1 MLARLEHLEEGADLP
16 EDWKEDL
23 QAILESTYQ
32 DQMAVQNKEFFV
44 YGKIYSNE
52 LLLIIS
58 LYTKDDPTAIPTSC
72 FLSAD
77 MQEKSPAKKILNA
90 LVDATGL
97 FLDSYFQDENWD
109 QYQVQWTKEETK
121 KVSFFYKVTR
131 ENIPLTLEANEL
143 LKE

>member
-1 MLARLEHLEEGADLP
+1 MLARLEHAVEGADLP
-16 EDWKEDL
+16 DEWKEEL
-23 QAILESTYQ
+23 QDILESTYQ
-32 DQMAVQNKEFFV
+32 DQRIAQNKNFFV

-52 LLLIIS
+52 LLLIVS
-58 LYTKDDPTAIPTSC
+58 LYSKDDPTAIPTSC

-77 MQEKSPAKKILNA
+77 MQEKSPARKILNA
-90 LVDATGL
+90 LVDATGI

-109 QYQVQWTKEETK
+109 EYQVQWTKEETK
-121 KVSFFYKVTR
+121 KVSFYYKVTR